1 MDPATKSSVSCFQLR
16 SPRTI
21 RLTEMIYI
29 IRDAKYDCNF
39 VYVKT
44 REEAIKIC
52 AEMPGVFTWEPLDMF
67 RDEDRM

>member
-1 MDPATKSSVSCFQLR
+1 
-16 SPRTI
+16 
-21 RLTEMIYI
+21 MIYV

-52 AEMPGVFTWEPLDMF
+52 AEMPGVLTWEPLDMF